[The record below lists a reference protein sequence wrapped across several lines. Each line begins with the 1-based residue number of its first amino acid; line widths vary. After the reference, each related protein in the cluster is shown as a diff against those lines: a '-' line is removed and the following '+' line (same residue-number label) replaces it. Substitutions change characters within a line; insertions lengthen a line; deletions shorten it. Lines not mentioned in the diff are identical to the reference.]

1 MEEIMWLS
9 IKVQQ
14 RGNSDKEVTYSY
26 GKTISSYK
34 QQLKDKLTRQSR
46 TNWPVD
52 LKNLDN

>member
-1 MEEIMWLS
+1 MWLS
-9 IKVQQ
+9 IKVQR